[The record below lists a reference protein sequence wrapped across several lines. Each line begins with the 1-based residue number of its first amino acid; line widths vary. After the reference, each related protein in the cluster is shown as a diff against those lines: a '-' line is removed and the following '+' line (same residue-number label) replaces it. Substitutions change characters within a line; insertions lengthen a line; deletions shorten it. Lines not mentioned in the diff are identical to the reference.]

1 VSRYYGLAGLVLAVA
16 VSLAACGG
24 GDKSQSGRDGAKA
37 VAFPDS
43 VVDEELLV
51 RVNSHPIRGKDLR
64 TYALL
69 YGLGTRDSLH
79 SRSFN
84 ETVLDGLIDRT
95 LLWLESEAMGVAVDD
110 STREWFVRQFIA
122 ATGGERAMD
131 RTLSSAHLTRSDL
144 RQLIQQDLQVRKFIE
159 QNVAQPPVIP
169 DSLAEAYFR
178 SNPQVFWTAD
188 SVRARHIIIRASQND
203 TQEDIENKKKTLRD
217 IRQRVLDGSSFAE
230 MAKTYSEGPSAPAGG
245 DLGYFSREEMVKPFS
260 DAAFSLKPGEVSDVV
275 VTSFGYHII
284 QVVNKKPKRK
294 LEFEEVKEGLKNQIA
309 QNMVAQGLQNHLQ
322 MSRSVAIIER
332 NY

>member
-1 VSRYYGLAGLVLAVA
+1 VEG
-16 VSLAACGG
+16 
-24 GDKSQSGRDGAKA
+24 
-37 VAFPDS
+37 
-43 VVDEELLV
+43 
-51 RVNSHPIRGKDLR
+51 
-64 TYALL
+64 
-69 YGLGTRDSLH
+69 
-79 SRSFN
+79 
-84 ETVLDGLIDRT
+84 
-95 LLWLESEAMGVAVDD
+95 
-110 STREWFVRQFIA
+110 
-122 ATGGERAMD
+122 
-131 RTLSSAHLTRSDL
+131 
-144 RQLIQQDLQVRKFIE
+144 
-159 QNVAQPPVIP
+159 
-169 DSLAEAYFR
+169 YFR
-178 SNPQVFWTAD
+178 ANPQVFWTAD

-203 TQEDIENKKKTLRD
+203 TEEDIENKKRTLRD

-284 QVVNKKPKRK
+284 QVVDKKPRRK
-294 LEFEEVKEGLKNQIA
+294 LEFEEIKQSLKNQIA